1 MKVRRLILTLLALM
15 GLGHSLAAPAINP
28 ADELR
33 ITRDLVSQ
41 SLREYNQGQTE
52 QAFKTARSAY
62 LDHFEY
68 AEPPLRVLNP
78 DLILETE
85 YRFSDLRNGMKAG
98 QSMSELQK
106 IAGEIN
112 GSLRKAESIVSGTG
126 VLGPTLAATGG
137 FTILFREGLEAALL
151 IAAIFA
157 YLDTSRNTRLRK
169 AVWYGGAAALLATVL
184 TWALATYLLAI
195 APVSRELISAVT
207 SAIAVVI
214 LFSLSFWLLQ
224 QADRKRSVEFMRA
237 RISQAVQGGSL
248 MALGLITF
256 TTIYREG
263 FETVLFYQALTVASG
278 PVTNY
283 MYLGVALAVLAL
295 GVVFLLLF
303 RFGRKLP
310 TARLFP
316 VLIGVTAL
324 FAVAFIGN
332 GVRAFQEAGWLNVTN
347 LYGSFPKID
356 PNVAALTG
364 IHPTVETLAAQALM
378 ILVYLLGYV
387 YVRVSGRT
395 KRGLSA
401 RQLERN

>member
-1 MKVRRLILTLLALM
+1 MNIRKLILTLLALT
-15 GLGHSLAAPAINP
+15 GLGRSLAAPTVDVP
-28 ADELR
+28 AELR
-33 ITRDLVSQ
+33 ITQDLVSQ
-41 SLREYNQGQTE
+41 SLREYNQGKTD
-52 QAFKTARSAY
+52 QAFRTARSAY

-78 DLILETE
+78 DLILEME

-98 QSMSELQK
+98 EPMTDLQK
-106 IAGEIN
+106 IAGDIG

-184 TWALATYLLAI
+184 TWALATYVLSI
-195 APVSRELISAVT
+195 APISRELISAIT
-207 SAIAVVI
+207 SAVAVVI

-224 QADRKRSVEFMRA
+224 QSDRKRSVEFMRA
-237 RISQAVQGGSL
+237 KVSQAVQGGSL

-278 PVTNY
+278 PVTGY
-283 MYLGVALAVLAL
+283 MYLGVALAVVALA
-295 GVVFLLLF
+295 VVFLLLF

-310 TARLFP
+310 TAKLFP
-316 VLIGVTAL
+316 VLVGVTAV

-356 PNVAALTG
+356 PNVASLTG

-387 YVRVSGRT
+387 YVRMTGRT
-395 KRGLSA
+395 KRGSGTG
-401 RQLERN
+401 QLERN